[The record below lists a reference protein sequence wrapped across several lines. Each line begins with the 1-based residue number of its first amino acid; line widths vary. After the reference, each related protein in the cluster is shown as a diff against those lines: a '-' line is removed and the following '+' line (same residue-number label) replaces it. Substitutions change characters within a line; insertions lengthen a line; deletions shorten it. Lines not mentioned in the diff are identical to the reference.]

1 MYKNYLFD
9 LYGTLIDIHTDEDK
23 KSLWRGFR
31 NLLAM
36 YGAKYKIKELRSKY
50 SELCK
55 KAKQAVP
62 KTQYTD
68 EPEPELLNVF
78 KELMTDKGAEC
89 SNEFASFLAAA
100 FRSMSLKYIKLYDGA
115 LDLLNSIKESGGNV
129 YLLSNAQRS
138 FTEPELRL
146 VGIYDIFD
154 GIVISSDEGCKK
166 PDIKFYQTIL
176 KRYKLKKSETIMI
189 GNDYTTDI
197 WGANNAGIDSLYL
210 HTNISPEI
218 EGELLANYKVMD
230 GSLKKAKKILL
241 K

>member
-1 MYKNYLFD
+1 MYKDYLFD
-9 LYGTLIDIHTDEDK
+9 LYGTLIDIHTDENK
-23 KSLWRGFR
+23 KSLWHGFK

-36 YGAKYKIKELRSKY
+36 YGAKYKTKELKNKY
-50 SELCK
+50 SELCEME
-55 KAKQAVP
+55 KQSVP
-62 KTQYTD
+62 KEKYTD

-78 KELMTDKGAEC
+78 KTLMKEKGAEC
-89 SNEFASFLAAA
+89 SDELAQFLAAA

-115 LDLLNSIKESGGNV
+115 LDLLRSIKESGGKV

-146 VGIYDIFD
+146 VGIYDEFD

-176 KRYKLKKSETIMI
+176 KRYKLKKSDTIMI
-189 GNDYTTDI
+189 GNDYITDI
-197 WGANNAGIDSLYL
+197 KGAHDAGIASLYL
-210 HTNISPEI
+210 HTNISPDI
-218 EGELLANYKVMD
+218 EGELLADYKVMD
-230 GSLKKAKKILL
+230 GSLKKVKKILL

>member
-9 LYGTLIDIHTDEDK
+9 LYGTLVDIHTNEDK
-23 KSLWRGFR
+23 KSLWKGFR

-36 YGAKYKIKELRSKY
+36 YGAQYKIKELTSKY
-50 SELCK
+50 AELCE
-55 KAKQAVP
+55 KAKLAVP
-62 KTQYTD
+62 ADKYTD

-78 KELMTDKGAEC
+78 RELVTSKGAEC
-89 SNEFASFLAAA
+89 NDELALFLAAA

-115 LDLLNSIKESGGNV
+115 LNLLRALKESGGKV

-146 VGIYDIFD
+146 LGIYDKFD

-166 PDIKFYQTIL
+166 PDVKFYNTIL

-189 GNDYTTDI
+189 GNDFITDI
-197 WGANNAGIDSLYL
+197 KGAHDAGIDSLYV

-218 EGELLANYKVMD
+218 TGELLADYKVMD
-230 GSLKKAKKILL
+230 GSLKKVKKILI

>member
-9 LYGTLIDIHTDEDK
+9 LYGTLVDIHTDEDK
-23 KSLWRGFR
+23 KSLWKGFK

-36 YGAKYKIKELRSKY
+36 YGAKYKTKELKSKY
-50 SELCK
+50 SELCD
-55 KAKQAVP
+55 KAKLAVP
-62 KTQYTD
+62 EDKYTD

-78 KELMTDKGAEC
+78 RDLVTEKGVEC
-89 SNEFASFLAAA
+89 SDELASFLAAA

-115 LDLLNSIKESGGNV
+115 LDLLHAIKKSGGRI
-129 YLLSNAQRS
+129 YLLTNAQRS

-146 VGIYDIFD
+146 LGIYDEFD
-154 GIVISSDEGCKK
+154 GIVISSNEGCKK
-166 PDIKFYQTIL
+166 PDVKFYNTII
-176 KRYKLKKSETIMI
+176 KKYKLKKSETIMI
-189 GNDYTTDI
+189 GNDFITDI
-197 WGANNAGIDSLYL
+197 KGSYDAGIDSLYL

-218 EGELLANYKVMD
+218 SGELLADYKVMD